1 MAEKWINLDGVSINI
16 TKCKSYLRSS
26 MTPREWSSLHRA
38 VANTEAG
45 KSIINKNDNRA
56 SSAIL
61 IISNKLILVV

>member
-1 MAEKWINLDGVSINI
+1 MAKSWIDLDGVSINI
-16 TKCKSYLRSS
+16 TKCKSYLRSD

-38 VANTEAG
+38 VTNTEAG
-45 KSIINKNDNRA
+45 KSIINNNRA